1 MARAGTLNKRVT
13 FQSETRTPDGGGGFT
28 REWILVA
35 TVWGGFV
42 PERGSERLE
51 AGRLEGS
58 LSGVLRVRSSS
69 TTRTVKVADRVIIDG
84 VPHQI
89 RSIANPD
96 QRNRMLD
103 ILVERGVAT

>member
-13 FQSETRTPDGGGGFT
+13 FQHELRTPDGGGGFA
-28 REWILVA
+28 REWSEIA
-35 TVWGGFV
+35 TVWGGFS

-58 LSGVLRVRSSS
+58 LFGVLRVRSSP
-69 TTRTVKVADRVIIDG
+69 TTRTVKVADRVKIDG
-84 VPHQI
+84 VDHQI
-89 RSIANPD
+89 RSISNPD